1 MKNLNVEFVWNNVT
15 VKLYYEVPTA
25 TTDLN
30 VQTAILTALSVYGGN
45 TLLSLSHK
53 IANDPTWN
61 YSDAVPSTT
70 TNTQISNAISSAIG
84 IIGGRPRRP

>member
-1 MKNLNVEFVWNNVT
+1 MKNLNVEFVWNSVT
-15 VKLYYEVPTA
+15 TKLLYEVPTA

-45 TLLSLSHK
+45 TLLPLNHK

-61 YSDAVPSTT
+61 YSDAVPSNLTT
-70 TNTQISNAISSAIG
+70 AQITSAINSAVT
-84 IIGGRPRRP
+84 IIGGRGRRG

>member
-1 MKNLNVEFVWNNVT
+1 MKNLNVEFVWNSVN

-45 TLLSLSHK
+45 SYLGLSHK

-61 YSDAVPSTT
+61 YSDAIPSTT
-70 TNTQISNAISSAIG
+70 TNTQISSAINSAVT
-84 IIGGRPRRP
+84 IIGGRSRRG

>member
-1 MKNLNVEFVWNNVT
+1 MKNLNVEFVWNSVT

-45 TLLSLSHK
+45 TYLGLKHK

-61 YSDAVPSTT
+61 YSDAVPSSTT
-70 TNTQISNAISSAIG
+70 DTQIATAISSAVT
-84 IIGGRPRRP
+84 IIGGRSRRG

>member
-1 MKNLNVEFVWNNVT
+1 MKNLNVEFVWNGT
-15 VKLYYEVPTA
+15 TTKLFYEVPTA

-45 TLLSLSHK
+45 SYLPLSHK
-53 IANDPTWN
+53 IANDPTWS
-61 YSDAVPSTT
+61 YSDAVPNTL
-70 TNTQISNAISSAIG
+70 TNTQISSAISSAIG

>member
-53 IANDPTWN
+53 IANGSTWN
-61 YSDAVPSTT
+61 YSDAVPSSTT
-70 TNTQISNAISSAIG
+70 DTQISSVINSAVT
-84 IIGGRPRRP
+84 IIGGRSRRG

>member
-1 MKNLNVEFVWNNVT
+1 MKNLNVEFVWNSST
-15 VKLYYEVPTA
+15 IKLYYEVPTA

-45 TLLSLSHK
+45 SYLGLSHK

-61 YSDAVPSTT
+61 YSDAIPSTT
-70 TNTQISNAISSAIG
+70 TNTQISSAINSAVT

>member
-1 MKNLNVEFVWNNVT
+1 MKNLNVEFVWNSVN

-45 TLLSLSHK
+45 SYLGLSHK
-53 IANDPTWN
+53 IANDTTWN
-61 YSDAVPSTT
+61 YSDAIPSTT
-70 TNTQISNAISSAIG
+70 TNTQISSAINSAVT
-84 IIGGRPRRP
+84 IIGGRSRRG

>member
-1 MKNLNVEFVWNNVT
+1 MKNLNVEFAWNSVT

-53 IANDPTWN
+53 IANGSTWN
-61 YSDAVPSTT
+61 YSDAVPSSTT
-70 TNTQISNAISSAIG
+70 DTQIASAINSAVT
-84 IIGGRPRRP
+84 IIGGRSRRG